1 MFDIDVS
8 TLEPVGEFGSLAW
21 CQACAEYGI
30 KILQSAD
37 LPKDL
42 SWAFSEIYTNAPD
55 RFLSKDRPIAGYHF
69 MVHQGVISGGDG
81 VPEQCLSIPGFHAKL
96 RWAQRNLA

>member
-21 CQACAEYGI
+21 CQACAEYGT

-37 LPKDL
+37 LPEDL
-42 SWAFSEIYTNAPD
+42 SWAFSEIYTHAPD

-81 VPEQCLSIPGFHAKL
+81 VSEPVSYTHLTLPTIYSV
-96 RWAQRNLA
+96 